1 LTGPQAPRV
10 DYILDDADP
19 AFSVSGA
26 WSVLATDSGEWKAL
40 GPFYHDWGAGCRLA
54 GTGVMNLAQWTLSV
68 PTNDLYTISAW
79 WAATPANNWSKSVL
93 YEIVSGTNVLAGATF
108 DESTNGDQWHVI
120 GQAELSSATNCFV
133 RARSL
138 DGASWVADALHVTSS
153 LRYNDGSSA
162 RTVALQPLDGIVLQR
177 EPGTFP
183 DRDRDGLPDYWEQ
196 TYFGNTTNALP
207 GADPEGDSVSNLV
220 EYALGLN
227 PIVADRSGLPTY
239 RWNLVTATLDY
250 TFLRLRPELTY
261 TVECSTNLA
270 VWTTLATNPGV
281 VGQPVTVSY
290 GPTSAAGFLRLRVGL

>member
-1 LTGPQAPRV
+1 
-10 DYILDDADP
+10 
-19 AFSVSGA
+19 
-26 WSVLATDSGEWKAL
+26 
-40 GPFYHDWGAGCRLA
+40 
-54 GTGVMNLAQWTLSV
+54 
-68 PTNDLYTISAW
+68 
-79 WAATPANNWSKSVL
+79 
-93 YEIVSGTNVLAGATF
+93 
-108 DESTNGDQWHVI
+108 
-120 GQAELSSATNCFV
+120 
-133 RARSL
+133 
-138 DGASWVADALHVTSS
+138 VTSS

-207 GADPEGDSVSNLV
+207 GADPEGDGVSNVV